1 MFNDQHIMRYHW
13 YNKVFPAGVALQPSS
28 FDIALS
34 PTQVNLHALQCT
46 PLLQPRRPSVA
57 QGCAYDGHQLVHL
70 CIKGIILRYDAI
82 GDVNRE
88 CLQRLQGSRNVGEE
102 SEKKYLS
109 LYIWRSVAQ
118 PPPRVAL
125 AFYLLVGI
133 TSTSYTIPAVLF
145 RLADSVK

>member
-34 PTQVNLHALQCT
+34 PMQVNLHALQCT

-109 LYIWRSVAQ
+109 LYIWCSVAQ
-118 PPPRVAL
+118 PPPTPPVDGSWSPPPL
-125 AFYLLVGI
+125 WLWGCGI
-133 TSTSYTIPAVLF
+133 IVIIIIIIIY
-145 RLADSVK
+145 